1 MHIFS
6 FRDNAL
12 FVACLIGDMVSG
24 VLDKNQFGATA
35 YSLTH
40 AFFELYGG
48 KYSGKL
54 LSALSKIFT
63 NFLHTEGFTL
73 GVRDI
78 VVTDAANQKRKQVME
93 ETAQVGKSCA
103 GLVTNSVFFSG
114 LVKDQKCLRGLLV
127 KYSSMRSETLLFC
140 FYFFKRPCLISSSSN
155 DWLREF
161 FVDEA
166 PSI

>member
-6 FRDNAL
+6 FRDKAL
-12 FVACLIGDMVSG
+12 FARLIGDMVSG

-78 VVTDAANQKRKQVME
+78 VVTDAANQKRKRVME

-103 GLVTNSVFFSG
+103 GLVTNSVVFF
-114 LVKDQKCLRGLLV
+114 LLG
-127 KYSSMRSETLLFC
+127 KRSEMPE
-140 FYFFKRPCLISSSSN
+140 RAASNVIS
-155 DWLREF
+155 
-161 FVDEA
+161 
-166 PSI
+166 PQ

>member
-6 FRDNAL
+6 FRDKAL

-103 GLVTNSVFFSG
+103 GLVTNSVVFF
-114 LVKDQKCLRGLLV
+114 LLTFTVKDQKCLRGLLV
-127 KYSSMRSETLLFC
+127 NYSSVRSETLLF
-140 FYFFKRPCLISSSSN
+140 FYFLKDPASSHSRPKKG
-155 DWLREF
+155 
-161 FVDEA
+161 
-166 PSI
+166 

>member
-6 FRDNAL
+6 FRDKAL
-12 FVACLIGDMVSG
+12 FACLIGDMVSG

-103 GLVTNSVFFSG
+103 GLVTNSVVFFWLG
-114 LVKDQKCLRGLLV
+114 K
-127 KYSSMRSETLLFC
+127 RSEMPKRAASQILLNEERDIALLFL
-140 FYFFKRPCLISSSSN
+140 FLQETLPHLI
-155 DWLREF
+155 L
-161 FVDEA
+161 VQ
-166 PSI
+166 